1 MKCKKIFIAIIV
13 LILILLNCSFVF
25 ATSDEPNLISESAIL
40 IDSKTNKILYSKDS
54 DKKMYPASTT
64 KILTAILTLENCN
77 LNDKVTV
84 SDTAILDIPD
94 GYSSANLQFGEVLT
108 VEQLLQLLLVH
119 SANDAANVLAEYVGG
134 SIGSFVSMM
143 NTKVHDLGLDN
154 THFTNAY
161 GLHDENHYTTAY
173 DLAMIMKYCIQNN
186 DFRRIAGSA
195 SVAIPATNK
204 SGVRKYD
211 STNDLIIPNNKYYYQ
226 YLTSGKTGF
235 TTPAGECLVS
245 SAYKNDIE
253 LICVVLGGSQTAN
266 SPYLRFSETKEL
278 YEYGYNNYSLKSIV
292 SEGNSLYNV
301 NVDNA
306 TKETKN
312 LDLISETNLLAL
324 TSNDTSLDNIKPSI
338 TLKQDLKAPISE
350 GSVIGS
356 AQYDIDGVKYSVN
369 LIASHNVE
377 KFNIWDYSFYFI
389 AGFLLIL
396 VIICLVKIRTRK
408 R

>member
-13 LILILLNCSFVF
+13 LILLLLNYNFTF
-25 ATSDEPNLISESAIL
+25 AASDEPNLVSEAAIL
-40 IDSKTNKILYSKDS
+40 IDSNTNKILYSKNADQ
-54 DKKMYPASTT
+54 KMYPASTT

-77 LNDKVTV
+77 LDDEVTV
-84 SDTAILDIPD
+84 SDTAILDIPE

-119 SANDAANVLAEYVGG
+119 SANDAANVLAEHVGG
-134 SIGSFVSMM
+134 SIESFVSMM
-143 NTKVHDLGLDN
+143 NTKVHDLGLEN

-173 DLAMIMKYCIQNN
+173 DLAIIMKYCVQNN

-211 STNDLIIPNNKYYYQ
+211 STNDLIIPNSKNYYQ
-226 YLTSGKTGF
+226 YLTAGKTGF
-235 TTPAGECLVS
+235 TTPAGECLVT

-253 LICVVLGGSQTAN
+253 LICVILGGSQTVNN
-266 SPYLRFSETKEL
+266 SSLRFSETKEL
-278 YEYGYNNYSLKSIV
+278 YEYGYNNYSLKPIV
-292 SEGNSLYNV
+292 SEGNSIYNV
-301 NVDNA
+301 TIDNA
-306 TKETKN
+306 TKETEN
-312 LDLISETNLLAL
+312 LDLIAENDINAIV
-324 TSNDTSLDNIKPSI
+324 SNDVSLDNLEPSI
-338 TLKQDLKAPISE
+338 TLYQNLTAPITE
-350 GSVIGS
+350 GTIIGS
-356 AQYDIDGVKYSVN
+356 AEYDVDGVKYNVN

-377 KFNIWDYSFYFI
+377 KFNIWDYSFYFL

-396 VIICLVKIRTRK
+396 VIICLLKIRTKK